1 MLGGGERY
9 EFSDPFQSSLSVS
22 LREEATVYARTGD
35 EGVPLVWGTK
45 SGAGRVVVDNI
56 GIYDKIMRG
65 IYAASFSLPGD
76 QQLGVLSGRFSISGT
91 RRRWYLYPQGLR
103 DEYCGFLFQG
113 LVAGSYEACTAI
125 LHPFYRCHDRKL

>member
-65 IYAASFSLPGD
+65 IYAASFSLLCDAAAYPVINSSVFY
-76 QQLGVLSGRFSISGT
+76 LTIFHLRYPAAMVLISAGT
-91 RRRWYLYPQGLR
+91 TG
-103 DEYCGFLFQG
+103 
-113 LVAGSYEACTAI
+113 
-125 LHPFYRCHDRKL
+125 